1 MAEPPPPAGRGG
13 DAAAG
18 GGSGRAGRALAAA
31 PSLRLPAPRSAE
43 ETGRREKGEA
53 AKALRTRAGGAAAGG
68 GGVRGRGGGSQR
80 GQGGAGGSAP
90 PPPDSLPRK
99 SEKVLHRVLC
109 QAPRRHRAAGHPPSP
124 SGSRRE
130 RPGTRGTSPACPRA
144 PVNPAAA
151 PPLARTGAAGRRLAL
166 GGTGGVYAGGTESPG
181 WWGALLQPLSGGT
194 LREGGTAAVPV
205 PCEHQ
210 SIP

>member
-1 MAEPPPPAGRGG
+1 M
-13 DAAAG
+13 
-18 GGSGRAGRALAAA
+18 
-31 PSLRLPAPRSAE
+31 
-43 ETGRREKGEA
+43 
-53 AKALRTRAGGAAAGG
+53 
-68 GGVRGRGGGSQR
+68 RGRGGGSQR

-124 SGSRRE
+124 SGSRRG
-130 RPGTRGTSPACPRA
+130 RPGTRGTSPEHQQTPPRH
-144 PVNPAAA
+144 PHS
-151 PPLARTGAAGRRLAL
+151 RTGAAGLRLAL
-166 GGTGGVYAGGTESPG
+166 GCRGGVYAGGTESPG

-194 LREGGTAAVPV
+194 LREEGRAAVPV

-210 SIP
+210 SIPQGKLLTEGL